1 MPFSMHMGRY
11 SHQTQAL
18 RVCSLTWSSGI
29 DALCANAGIIDQSS
43 IFILSHRDSTT
54 ILSAPSTKCTD
65 VDYKGLIY
73 GTQLAVHFMRQNK
86 QPGGAIIATS
96 SIAGMHPLSS
106 FPEYSGAKAAV
117 LNSVRPAAPV
127 LKLRENIR
135 INCILPGIVPMKVI
149 SAKMIAGAGDE

>member
-1 MPFSMHMGRY
+1 MQYPRLTGRQQQ
-11 SHQTQAL
+11 SKAQ
-18 RVCSLTWSSGI
+18 VIISLTLSSRI

-54 ILSAPSTKCTD
+54 IPPAPSTKCTD

-86 QPGGAIIATS
+86 QPGGVIIATS
-96 SIAGMHPLSS
+96 SIAGVHPLSS

-117 LNSVRPAAPV
+117 LNLVRSAAPV
-127 LKLRENIR
+127 LKLRENIW
-135 INCILPGIVPMKVI
+135 INCILPGIVPTKVI
-149 SAKMIAGAGDE
+149 PSEMIAGAGDE